1 MRTFPA
7 VALALAL
14 LGSLSVAAPASA
26 AGDDRR
32 PQGTQS
38 ALSGDFGSGLLFSP
52 NVTHLAANPSQ
63 VGISG
68 CFLET
73 APVLV
78 TSGLDSVRTWDVRDA
93 AHPKLLGVLPSLQ
106 FENEAMN
113 CGERRTADGI
123 KRFALI
129 GVDLYQSSP
138 GDIDHTNVGGRE
150 LVIVDVT
157 DPAAPAILSRADA
170 TTSTHTVSC
179 VDGTDCNYVYTAGSR
194 TQFSILDLRDLA
206 NPVEVDS
213 DPAKDGVQP
222 FATPTGGHEWNF
234 DDAGIG
240 THTGWNGASMWSVED
255 PTAPRVLATTGVAGT
270 GADPEHEGYN
280 DFILHNSFRPN
291 ADRFKANR
299 KPSLKRGNI
308 LLVTEEDYEQT
319 DCAKAGSF
327 QTWWVKALK
336 GKKAEIVPLD
346 KVELADLGNF
356 PLPQGAFCS
365 SHWFD
370 FHPSGVVAVGFYGGG
385 TQLLDV
391 RKPKQIK
398 PFGHA
403 VWGGSEVWDNKWV
416 PIYNAGGRR
425 TDKVSN
431 VVYAIDLVRG
441 LDVYAVD
448 VPGDGVGSTPTDG
461 VIPNPTTANR
471 VSDGAVSMGLVG
483 GAMALAIAVRRKGR
497 RRTA

>member
-1 MRTFPA
+1 MRLFPA
-7 VALALAL
+7 ATVALAL
-14 LGSLSVAAPASA
+14 LGSLSLAAPASA
-26 AGDDRR
+26 AGDDRQ

-38 ALSGDFGSGLLFSP
+38 ALSGDFGSGLLSSS

-106 FENEAMN
+106 FENEAMS
-113 CGERRTADGI
+113 CGERRTADGT

-129 GVDLYQSSP
+129 GVDLYQASP
-138 GDIDHTNVGGRE
+138 DDIDHTNIGGRE

-157 DPAAPAILSRADA
+157 DPAAPAVLSRAKG

-179 VDGTDCNYVYTAGSR
+179 VDGTDCNYVYSAGSR
-194 TQFSILDLRDLA
+194 TQFSVFDLRDLSK
-206 NPVEVDS
+206 PVEVDS
-213 DPAKDGVQP
+213 DPAVAGVQP
-222 FATPTGGHEWNF
+222 FATPTGGHEWSF
-234 DDAGIG
+234 DADGIG
-240 THTGWNGASMWSVED
+240 THSGWNGASMWDVDNPIE
-255 PTAPRVLATTGVAGT
+255 PELLATTGEAGKGT
-270 GADPEHEGYN
+270 DPAYAGYN
-280 DFILHNSFRPN
+280 DFILHNAVRPN
-291 ADRFKANR
+291 AQKFKNNK
-299 KPSLKRGNI
+299 KPSLKRGNV

-319 DCAKAGSF
+319 DCAQAGSF
-327 QTWWVKALK
+327 QTWWVKSLK
-336 GKKAEIVPLD
+336 GKNAEILPLD
-346 KVELADLGNF
+346 KVELADLGSF
-356 PLPQGAFCS
+356 PLPRGAFCS

-370 FHPSGVVAVGFYGGG
+370 FHPSGIVAVGFYGGG
-385 TQLLDV
+385 SQFLDV
-391 RKPKQIK
+391 RNPRKIT

-403 VWGGSEVWDNKWV
+403 VWGGSEVWDNMWV
-416 PIYNAGGRR
+416 PVYNAKGRR
-425 TDKVSN
+425 TAKVSN
-431 VVYAIDLVRG
+431 VAYAIDLVRG

-461 VIPNPTTANR
+461 VIPNPTTAGR

-483 GAMALAIAVRRKGR
+483 GAMAVAIAVRRRGR
-497 RRTA
+497 RKTA